1 MKLARLSALS
11 LLVIGSVTAALAGDS
26 PAPLKATTLGRGSTV
41 VLVHG
46 LGGNRTDWLPT
57 TKRLLANH
65 RVVMVDLPGHGDSPT
80 LPDPFSLEAAA
91 AQLDAVLAQ
100 QNPDSTIVVG
110 HQFGGI
116 VALLAVS
123 AHPERQRGLL
133 LIDTPV
139 KSPVPIPD
147 QDKRYFV
154 DFMDRS
160 YDAFLAMMFKP
171 LGRDTTQGK
180 QIHAVASAVQP
191 NTIKSYLRE
200 MLNMDGNKSL
210 KALQTPLA
218 LVLTDRTFPKD
229 RTWGAMS
236 KQLGWEDST
245 RVTPQR
251 IADAGFWV
259 MKDQP
264 DSLAACIDRFASE
277 HITAKK

>member
-1 MKLARLSALS
+1 MKLARLSLLS
-11 LLVIGSVTAALAGDS
+11 LLALVSVTAVFAAD
-26 PAPLKATTLGRGSTV
+26 PPPLKTTTLGRGSTV

-80 LPDPFSLEAAA
+80 LPDPFSLAAAA

-100 QNPDSTIVVG
+100 QNPDSTVVVG

-116 VALLAVS
+116 VALLAAS
-123 AHPERQRGLL
+123 AHPERLRGLI
-133 LIDTPV
+133 LIDTPL

-160 YDAFLAMMFKP
+160 YDTFLAMMFKP

-180 QIHAVASAVQP
+180 QIHAGASAVQP

-200 MLNMDGNKSL
+200 MLNLDANKSV
-210 KALQTPLA
+210 KALPVPLA
-218 LVLTDRTFPKD
+218 LLLTERAFPKD

-245 RVTPQR
+245 RVAPHR
-251 IADAGFWV
+251 VADAGYWI

-264 DSLAACIDRFASE
+264 DSLARFIDTFMAERIA
-277 HITAKK
+277 AKR